1 MSKQNIAVI
10 YGGCTVEHQ
19 VSIVTAL
26 QLIENIDRSKYNII
40 PIYISNKGEWFTG
53 KELLDIEAYKDFEYR
68 ERAFKKVLIPPV
80 PSIKGLM
87 HYPKKFGIF
96 SNSIFRGIDV
106 VIPAMHGMN
115 GEDGTIQGLLEL
127 ANIPYVGSGVVGSAV
142 GMDKAV
148 MKSVFKGNN
157 LPVLKY
163 YCFLRA
169 EWDKDKKKIIDKI
182 EGELEYPVFVK
193 PANLGSSIG
202 ISKAKDKGSL
212 ENAIEVAAYYD
223 RKIIVEQGVES
234 PIEINC
240 AVMGFGDEVEASVCE
255 QPINW
260 EEFLTFEDKYT
271 RGGKNSGESG
281 MESMERKIP
290 APITD
295 KLAEKIKELSINAFK
310 AMDCRGVARIDFIV
324 EKNGMKP
331 YINEIN
337 TIPGSFSFYLW
348 EHSGIKYP
356 ELIDRLIDIAYR
368 VNQEKNRNV
377 YCYDSDILSK
387 VQDGQKSGA
396 KLKEQK

>member
-1 MSKQNIAVI
+1 MSKQNVAVI
-10 YGGCTVEHQ
+10 FGGCSVEHE
-19 VSIVTAL
+19 VSIVTGL
-26 QLIENIDRSKYNII
+26 QLIENINKEKYNII

-53 KELLDIEAYKDFEYR
+53 KELLDIEVYKDFEYK
-68 ERAFKKVLIPPV
+68 ERMFKKVLVPPA
-80 PSIKGLM
+80 PSIKGVM

-106 VIPAMHGMN
+106 VIPAVHGMN

-157 LPVLKY
+157 LPILKY
-163 YCFLRA
+163 STFLRV
-169 EWDKDKKKIIDKI
+169 EWDDDKDKIIKKI
-182 EGELEYPVFVK
+182 ESELQYPVFVK

-202 ISKAKDKGSL
+202 ISKAKNRDNLVKAV
-212 ENAIEVAAYYD
+212 ETAVYYD

-234 PIEINC
+234 PLEINC
-240 AVMGFGDEVEASVCE
+240 AVMGYGNNVEASVCE
-255 QPINW
+255 QPVNW

-271 RGGKNSGESG
+271 RGAKSPAESG
-281 MESMERKIP
+281 MESMQRKIP
-290 APITD
+290 APIKD
-295 KLAEKIKELSINAFK
+295 ELAEKIKKLSISAFM
-310 AMDCRGVARIDFIV
+310 AMDCRGVARIDFII
-324 EKNGMKP
+324 EKKGMKP

-356 ELIDRLIDIAYR
+356 ELVDRLIDIAYK
-368 VNQEKNRNV
+368 VNEEKNRNV
-377 YCYDSDILSK
+377 YCYSSDILNK
-387 VQDGQKSGA
+387 AKQGQKDGTKA
-396 KLKEQK
+396 